1 MAHNISI
8 DNIDELLANGKPL
21 MLDFSAS
28 WCGPCKRLAPI
39 VDALDEKYAD
49 QVIIGKIDIE
59 EEEDLATKYGIRNV
73 PTILFIKDNTIV
85 DKQAIKLGS
94 ILSFESSYLEYTFK

>member
-8 DNIDELLANGKPL
+8 DNIDELLASGKPL

-59 EEEDLATKYGIRNV
+59 EDGK
-73 PTILFIKDNTIV
+73 
-85 DKQAIKLGS
+85 
-94 ILSFESSYLEYTFK
+94 

>member
-8 DNIDELLANGKPL
+8 DNIDELLASGKPL

-39 VDALDEKYAD
+39 VDAD
-49 QVIIGKIDIE
+49 QGIIGKIDIE

-85 DKQAIKLGS
+85 DKQVGLCKPAELEDKLKAIL
-94 ILSFESSYLEYTFK
+94 

>member
-8 DNIDELLANGKPL
+8 DNIDELLASGKPL

-85 DKQAIKLGS
+85 DKQASMSAMI
-94 ILSFESSYLEYTFK
+94 SSGTMQTGRT

>member
-8 DNIDELLANGKPL
+8 DNIDELLASGKPL

-59 EEEDLATKYGIRNV
+59 EEEDLATKYGIRHV
-73 PTILFIKDNTIV
+73 PTLLFIKDNSIV
-85 DKQAIKLGS
+85 DKQVGLCKPAELEDKLKAIL
-94 ILSFESSYLEYTFK
+94 